1 MSDAIGKVTATER
14 SPTTTTNLAFWVRD
28 GVQVRPFDMVRVKH
42 ISNNPSERTHSY
54 SYAIIQELH
63 FITDSSGHL
72 ANYVSSDFG
81 DVMATPLNER
91 LGTTLGFGE
100 VLYNDQDIEMPVREG
115 ATVEWADE
123 EGILRALGIADLR
136 RPLPAGFIRMSNGK
150 EIPISI
156 DADYLIGPEGAHLN
170 IAGISGLATKTSY
183 AMFLLNS
190 LQQLQKDSDDKVSII
205 VFNVKGRDLLH
216 LHEPLESSDLP
227 KGLTIDRLRDDW
239 ARCGLEAKPFDNVT
253 YLYPY
258 DKEKPSG
265 YHTSSHAERDGLKR
279 QVDDGIAFNYF
290 YDVERGKR
298 KLSLL
303 FSDIEDRQSTLVSC
317 LDATRGFND
326 SNWDRL
332 KSTVRGHTQAGSGKN
347 QQITVSSWRRFAR
360 LLDSRTKDGIFAE
373 PGTSPEKRLKTV
385 EQAVCDLKPGNVLVI
400 DIEPLAPYLQALVVG
415 DVMQTILALKLG
427 DDEFELGEENPDLG
441 RVVIFAD
448 ELNKFAP
455 RADSTGV
462 LTEKL
467 REIAGRGRSLGM
479 ILFGAEQFRSGV
491 DEQILGNCSTNVYGR
506 TSPVE
511 IARGREYSFFS
522 KSNQA
527 TITGLPKGSLM
538 LQHAIFRASLLK
550 VSFPFPFYHQPK

>member
-1 MSDAIGKVTATER
+1 
-14 SPTTTTNLAFWVRD
+14 
-28 GVQVRPFDMVRVKH
+28 
-42 ISNNPSERTHSY
+42 
-54 SYAIIQELH
+54 
-63 FITDSSGHL
+63 
-72 ANYVSSDFG
+72 VSSDFG
-81 DVMATPLNER
+81 DVTATPLNER
-91 LGTTLGFGE
+91 LGTTLAFAE

-115 ATVEWADE
+115 AVVEWADE

-150 EIPISI
+150 EIPIKI

-190 LQQLQKDSDDKVSII
+190 LQQLQKDNNDKVSII

-216 LHEPLESSDLP
+216 LHENLEAGDLP
-227 KGLTIDRLRDDW
+227 KGLTLDQVREDW
-239 ARCGLEAKPFDNVT
+239 SRCGLNAQPFENVR

-258 DKEKPSG
+258 DKEKSS
-265 YHTSSHAERDGLKR
+265 YYTSSHADRDALQR
-279 QVDDGIAFNYF
+279 QADEGIAFNYY

-298 KLSLL
+298 KLGLL
-303 FSDIEDRQSTLVSC
+303 FSDIEDRQDTLTSC
-317 LDATRGFND
+317 LDAVQGFTD
-326 SNWDRL
+326 STWDRL
-332 KSTVRGHTQAGSGKN
+332 RTTVRGYTQAGTGRN
-347 QQITVSSWRRFAR
+347 QTIQVASWRRFAR

-373 PGTSPEKRLKTV
+373 PGSSPEKRLKTV
-385 EQAVCDLKPGNVLVI
+385 EQAVCELKPGNVLVI

-415 DVMQTILALKLG
+415 DVVQTILALKLG
-427 DDEFELGEENPDLG
+427 DDEFDLAEENSELG

-455 RADSTGV
+455 RSDSTGV

-479 ILFGAEQFRSGV
+479 VLFGAEQFRSGV

-511 IARGREYSFFS
+511 IARGRDYSFFS